1 MTSPASMTIVLA
13 RKSRVN
19 PGVAEVFLSSE
30 PDFPY
35 YVQLQD
41 NQSWLGQY
49 LKAWLAAG
57 NQLAE
62 PE

>member
-19 PGVAEVFLSSE
+19 PGVAEVFLSPE